1 VGTPAA
7 YGSLKSARVLVRFDH
22 IARFIVNANHS
33 VMWTAAML
41 RVADC
46 VVDRIRFAVPQPI
59 EWQRI
64 GTQIDAATVPA
75 RSNLV
80 SVLFLFHTE
89 IGGRFRTLHF

>member
-1 VGTPAA
+1 M
-7 YGSLKSARVLVRFDH
+7 LVRFDH

-46 VVDRIRFAVPQPI
+46 VVDRIRFAVPQPT

-64 GTQIDAATVPA
+64 GNQIDAAMVFA
-75 RSNLV
+75 RSNL
-80 SVLFLFHTE
+80 LNMHC
-89 IGGRFRTLHF
+89 TLSEV